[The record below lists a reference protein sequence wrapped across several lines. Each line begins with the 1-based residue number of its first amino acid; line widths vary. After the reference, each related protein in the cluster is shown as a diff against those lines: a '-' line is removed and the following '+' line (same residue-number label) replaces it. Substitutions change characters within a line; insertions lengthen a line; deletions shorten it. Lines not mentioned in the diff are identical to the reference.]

1 MKLRTF
7 NGHAERGIE
16 RDGDHAGPNLGPGWK
31 LPLLSR
37 RCASQKLASSQ
48 DFLFP
53 EKLKHNENAP
63 FSRRCSYPITL

>member
-16 RDGDHAGPNLGPGWK
+16 RDGDHAGPDLGPGWK

-48 DFLFP
+48 HFFP
-53 EKLKHNENAP
+53 GKVETQRK
-63 FSRRCSYPITL
+63 RPI